1 MDYDTIYNLFMII
14 YVIYVLAYFTL
25 IIYVVTTTIRDKTA
39 TKIEKA
45 KIRKN
50 LKSIEKEEDKLWA
63 DFKRG
68 QPDTVYVSS
77 ASRLLLEHTITQI
90 LYKYDIDRNTINITY
105 EDYES
110 YSIACITYKS
120 NRWRP
125 YNKLLSK

>member
-25 IIYVVTTTIRDKTA
+25 IIYVVTTTIRDKIA

-45 KIRKN
+45 NIKKA

-68 QPDTVYVSS
+68 QQDTVYVSS
-77 ASRLLLEHTITQI
+77 ASRLLLEHAITQI

-110 YSIACITYKS
+110 YSIACITYK
-120 NRWRP
+120 
-125 YNKLLSK
+125 NKKNMKQN